1 MPSARLSKALREEL
15 LTKLRNGHDLKAAAA
30 ALGIGEKQIDAA
42 GSKLAGEI
50 DQAFK
55 IGTSRLRSR
64 LLELSLSNQDASALA
79 RLLDK
84 REQQAEAVAPGI
96 TLIRRVIVSAR
107 CPYCG
112 KRPVV
117 RDGEAKARQFHPRGN
132 GNGSKRI
139 PQ

>member
-15 LTKLRNGHDLKAAAA
+15 LTKLRNGHDLEAAAA

-42 GSKLAGEI
+42 GAKLAAE
-50 DQAFK
+50 

-84 REQQAEAVAPGI
+84 REQQAEAVAPDI

-107 CPYCG
+107 CPHCG

-117 RDGEAKARQFHPRGN
+117 RDDKGTVR
-132 GNGSKRI
+132 
-139 PQ
+139 

>member
-1 MPSARLSKALREEL
+1 MPSARLSRTRREEL
-15 LTKLRNGHDLKAAAA
+15 LTKLRNGHDLEAAAA

-42 GSKLAGEI
+42 GAKLAAEIGE
-50 DQAFK
+50 AYK

-84 REQQAEAVAPGI
+84 REQHAEAVAPDI

-107 CPYCG
+107 CARCG
-112 KRPVV
+112 HRPALKPPTPK
-117 RDGEAKARQFHPRGN
+117 DATQ
-132 GNGSKRI
+132 
-139 PQ
+139 Q

>member
-1 MPSARLSKALREEL
+1 MPSTPLSKAWREEL
-15 LTKLRNGHDLKAAAA
+15 LTKLRNGHDLEAAAA

-42 GSKLAGEI
+42 GSKLAAEIGE
-50 DQAFK
+50 AFK

-107 CPYCG
+107 CPRCG
-112 KRPVV
+112 HRPALNPPTPK
-117 RDGEAKARQFHPRGN
+117 DATQ
-132 GNGSKRI
+132 
-139 PQ
+139 Q

>member
-1 MPSARLSKALREEL
+1 MPSTRLSRARREEL
-15 LTKLRNGHDLKAAAA
+15 LTKLRNGHDLEAAAA

-84 REQQAEAVAPGI
+84 REQQAEAVAPDI

-107 CPYCG
+107 CPHCG
-112 KRPVV
+112 HRPVLKPPTPK
-117 RDGEAKARQFHPRGN
+117 DATQ
-132 GNGSKRI
+132 
-139 PQ
+139 Q